1 MVTVTGVSPV
11 RLTVTGIL
19 TVCSVSSP
27 FHVKPVGVPVTLP
40 LVPSIVKPFVGVGVT
55 VVPGLFGLMTFSLL
69 VYGCPSTA
77 GFVGVTFPA
86 VKPSFTR
93 GAGSWSFGIPSPSI
107 SSSDTSGLP
116 SPSKS
121 LCTTTGIVTV
131 TGVSPVRVTV
141 TGIFTVLDVSSPVH
155 SIPVGFPVTFPS
167 VPTVNP
173 FVGVAVNVASSLFG
187 LITFSLLV

>member
-1 MVTVTGVSPV
+1 MPAVKSPFTRGAGSWSFGIPSPSISSSDTSGLPSPSKSRWTTTGMVTVTGVSPV

-77 GFVGVTFPA
+77 GFVGFFSPA
-86 VKPSFTR
+86 FST
-93 GAGSWSFGIPSPSI
+93 
-107 SSSDTSGLP
+107 SSTATS
-116 SPSKS
+116 
-121 LCTTTGIVTV
+121 T
-131 TGVSPVRVTV
+131 
-141 TGIFTVLDVSSPVH
+141 
-155 SIPVGFPVTFPS
+155 
-167 VPTVNP
+167 
-173 FVGVAVNVASSLFG
+173 SSL
-187 LITFSLLV
+187 LLSG